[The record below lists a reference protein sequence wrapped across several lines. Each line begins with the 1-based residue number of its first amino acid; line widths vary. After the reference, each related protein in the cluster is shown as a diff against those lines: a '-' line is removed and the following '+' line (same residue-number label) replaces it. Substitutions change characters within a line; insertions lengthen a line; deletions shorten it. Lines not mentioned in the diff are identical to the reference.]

1 MMKKNIFCLLVIFL
15 AVGESAVSQSL
26 KITGIVKDA
35 ESQEGLFGATIL
47 FNGHGTISESNG
59 FFEMEVD
66 PGRYD
71 LTISYVGYE
80 TFVQPF
86 EVTDKDQFVDINL
99 QPSSTV
105 LDIATVTGSK
115 YNRSVARSPVSINVI
130 KSDLVANTNTVKINT
145 LLDKIPGVQ
154 IVDNQAIIRGGSG
167 WSYGAGS
174 RVLLLIDDIPALQ
187 ADAGRPSWGDIP
199 VENISQMEVL
209 KGASSTLYG
218 SAAMNGIINIRTG
231 YATSEPVTK
240 AFTSYTHFMDPQD
253 LNKKWWTSAPTRVST
268 GVVHKRKIGKL
279 DLVANGFYE
288 NFDSYYE
295 DAFDEKYRLS
305 ANLKYRISDKVSIGI
320 NSLYNKAKGADYFT
334 WKNGGSGAYSGAE
347 SSYSTRSTSRFFF
360 DPQITIYNRKNDR
373 HKVLGRFYYIDND
386 NNLNQSNSSINT
398 YLEYQ
403 YLTSLIDGKMDLAS
417 GLVSQF
423 VESDSEVYGGELL
436 YATNLGA
443 FTQID
448 YKLSE
453 DVSLTGGLRYEY
465 NVQKSPEVIFG
476 DSIPDGITSESKIIS
491 RIGIN
496 YAMSEGTFIRASWGQ
511 GYRYPTMAEK
521 FVQTTASGFQIY
533 PNLDLE
539 SETGWSSEIGIKQG
553 MKFGTWLGYI
563 DATLFWSQY
572 ENMMEFSAQSF
583 DGTLGFQSVN
593 VGGTDIKGFEVSV
606 IGQSKIGQVPVN
618 ILCGYTYINPKYQEF
633 IEGTIAYNS
642 ISTPVGE
649 TEKSNFLKYRSRHSF
664 KTDLEGQYQ
673 NLTFGIAGIYNSE
686 VVTMDALISNFA
698 QIGLYR
704 EANPGGYFKLDSRVG
719 YVINA
724 FKVSFLVENIL
735 NEEYTARPGLLE
747 APRNISIR
755 LDVEL

>member
-231 YATSEPVTK
+231 YATSDPVTK

-436 YATNLGA
+436 YA
-443 FTQID
+443 
-448 YKLSE
+448 
-453 DVSLTGGLRYEY
+453 
-465 NVQKSPEVIFG
+465 
-476 DSIPDGITSESKIIS
+476 
-491 RIGIN
+491 
-496 YAMSEGTFIRASWGQ
+496 
-511 GYRYPTMAEK
+511 
-521 FVQTTASGFQIY
+521 
-533 PNLDLE
+533 
-539 SETGWSSEIGIKQG
+539 
-553 MKFGTWLGYI
+553 
-563 DATLFWSQY
+563 
-572 ENMMEFSAQSF
+572 
-583 DGTLGFQSVN
+583 
-593 VGGTDIKGFEVSV
+593 
-606 IGQSKIGQVPVN
+606 
-618 ILCGYTYINPKYQEF
+618 
-633 IEGTIAYNS
+633 
-642 ISTPVGE
+642 
-649 TEKSNFLKYRSRHSF
+649 
-664 KTDLEGQYQ
+664 
-673 NLTFGIAGIYNSE
+673 
-686 VVTMDALISNFA
+686 
-698 QIGLYR
+698 
-704 EANPGGYFKLDSRVG
+704 
-719 YVINA
+719 
-724 FKVSFLVENIL
+724 
-735 NEEYTARPGLLE
+735 
-747 APRNISIR
+747 
-755 LDVEL
+755 